1 MESNRIYVNRDDPLF
16 MGKTKE
22 KKVSEKVL
30 SSYSFPRVDKERL
43 ANMAR
48 IRGQSETQILRDLIN
63 GGTRLSPEAETWID
77 VKTQEMGKSRLEVI
91 EAVIL
96 AMARQRG

>member
-1 MESNRIYVNRDDPLF
+1 
-16 MGKTKE
+16 MGKPRV

-43 ANMAR
+43 SHMAR

-77 VKTQEMGKSRLEVI
+77 QKVKEMGKSRIEVI
-91 EAVIL
+91 ETVIL
-96 AMARQRG
+96 SMARQHMAKA